1 MNQFYDFKHKT
12 YPHVGQFYL
21 PVFTLSLWSL
31 NALAH
36 APHQVCPAQ
45 REHSGIQGSEATVRV
60 KRMGRPSAPGDKA
73 SEITVIKTPMPRVP
87 NRCQHGQGENL
98 RTASYLKRPG
108 WRRRPDSC
116 HQSSW
121 GRGAARALGNGRK
134 SGEDK
139 SRQTEMARRGPLGQD
154 EHCAHRSG
162 FKL

>member
-21 PVFTLSLWSL
+21 PIFTLSLCSL

-36 APHQVCPAQ
+36 APHQVCPAL
-45 REHSGIQGSEATVRV
+45 REHSGVQGSEATVRV
-60 KRMGRPSAPGDKA
+60 KRRGRQSAPGDKA

-108 WRRRPDSC
+108 WRRRPDRLLSPVQLGKRC
-116 HQSSW
+116 CQGTGKW
-121 GRGAARALGNGRK
+121 EEVWRGQESA
-134 SGEDK
+134 D
-139 SRQTEMARRGPLGQD
+139 
-154 EHCAHRSG
+154 
-162 FKL
+162 